1 MARTKHQ
8 IGRSALE
15 AAGVRNPDDP
25 EYYSRGG
32 TYTKKAI
39 AALEKALMN

>member
-1 MARTKHQ
+1 MVRTKHE

-15 AAGVRNPDDP
+15 AAGVTNPDDP

-39 AALEKALMN
+39 AALDRALRI